1 MLKTK
6 RLVALSMLL
15 LLTGLN
21 FAQAD
26 KPQEVIKALATE
38 DLLAV
43 GYVDL
48 NSIDLDT
55 WLKWAEKQELIPS
68 EFAKGNLG
76 LGLDMAKE
84 ILRQI
89 KETGASH
96 VIAWGTSKT
105 WTVQP
110 RP

>member
-1 MLKTK
+1 MYKTK

-15 LLTGLN
+15 LLAGLD
-21 FAQAD
+21 FAKAD
-26 KPQEVIKALATE
+26 RPQEVIKALATE

-55 WLKWAEKQELIPS
+55 WLKWAVKRELIPG
-68 EFAKGNLG
+68 EFAKENRRG
-76 LGLDMAKE
+76 LGMAKE

-89 KETGASH
+89 KESGADHILSLIH
-96 VIAWGTSKT
+96 ISEPT
-105 WTVQP
+105 
-110 RP
+110 RPY